1 MRRYSN
7 WLSTSAASSIS
18 VATSPAA
25 AAAAALALVG
35 LPPSST
41 DSSTELPLSL
51 PVTRCLSL
59 SCLLASLA
67 AWLALTSLPS

>member
-25 AAAAALALVG
+25 AAAALALVG
-35 LPPSST
+35 LPP
-41 DSSTELPLSL
+41 SSTELPLSL
-51 PVTRCLSL
+51 PVTRCRSL

>member
-25 AAAAALALVG
+25 AAAAAAALALVG
-35 LPPSST
+35 LPP
-41 DSSTELPLSL
+41 SSTELPLSL

>member
-41 DSSTELPLSL
+41 ELPLSL

>member
-18 VATSPAA
+18 VATSPAV
-25 AAAAALALVG
+25 AAAALALVG
-35 LPPSST
+35 LPP
-41 DSSTELPLSL
+41 SSTELPLSL

>member
-25 AAAAALALVG
+25 AAAALALVG
-35 LPPSST
+35 LPP
-41 DSSTELPLSL
+41 SSTELPLSL